1 MMFPEKT
8 GTELLLISEQ
18 GPTCFLTLFW
28 LSEVKEPHSSGQH
41 STIVPYFLRHN
52 PLVKFWEFEQAG
64 YCSFYPMQGHDA
76 LE

>member
-28 LSEVKEPHSSGQH
+28 LSEVTEPHNSGQH
-41 STIVPYFLRHN
+41 HYSLLSVSQSI
-52 PLVKFWEFEQAG
+52 G
-64 YCSFYPMQGHDA
+64 
-76 LE
+76 